1 MTLENWPESSPLDK
15 NLFIK
20 TSWRLLFP
28 PTQQPQGMLEYGGI
42 KMEIPAKM
50 QPAQDHR
57 ILIQLLAG
65 DRTKTNN
72 VLKING
78 QNTLWLQTKSIDF
91 INPFL

>member
-1 MTLENWPESSPLDK
+1 
-15 NLFIK
+15 
-20 TSWRLLFP
+20 
-28 PTQQPQGMLEYGGI
+28 MLEYGGI
-42 KMEIPAKM
+42 KMETPAKM

>member
-1 MTLENWPESSPLDK
+1 
-15 NLFIK
+15 
-20 TSWRLLFP
+20 
-28 PTQQPQGMLEYGGI
+28 
-42 KMEIPAKM
+42 MEIPAKM

-65 DRTKTNN
+65 DRTKPNN

>member
-1 MTLENWPESSPLDK
+1 
-15 NLFIK
+15 
-20 TSWRLLFP
+20 
-28 PTQQPQGMLEYGGI
+28 
-42 KMEIPAKM
+42 MEIPAKM

-91 INPFL
+91 INPVL

>member
-1 MTLENWPESSPLDK
+1 
-15 NLFIK
+15 
-20 TSWRLLFP
+20 
-28 PTQQPQGMLEYGGI
+28 MLEYGGI

-50 QPAQDHR
+50 QPVQDHR

-91 INPFL
+91 INPVL

>member
-1 MTLENWPESSPLDK
+1 
-15 NLFIK
+15 
-20 TSWRLLFP
+20 
-28 PTQQPQGMLEYGGI
+28 MLEYGGI

-57 ILIQLLAG
+57 IFIQLLAG